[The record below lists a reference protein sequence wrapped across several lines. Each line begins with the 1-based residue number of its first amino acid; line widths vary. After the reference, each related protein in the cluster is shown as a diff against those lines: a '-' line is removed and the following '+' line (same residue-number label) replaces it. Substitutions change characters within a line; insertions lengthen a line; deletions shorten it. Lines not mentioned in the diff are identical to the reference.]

1 MTSDESAAPATAKPL
16 PANVKALAAVSL
28 LSDVASE
35 MIYPLLPGFLT
46 GVLGAGAAAI
56 GAIEGAAEATAS
68 FLKLASGWGSDRMA
82 RRKPLVVIGYLIAAI
97 ARPLVAIAGTAAHVM
112 AIRVSDRVG
121 KGIRTSPRDALLA
134 DSVDPAVRGRAFGFH
149 RAADNFGAVLGPLLA
164 FALMGWFGVPIRDV
178 FWCAAIPG
186 LLGVAVL
193 ILFVK
198 EVPRRA
204 PAAVLPSPNSTAD
217 VAVPEPFPAA
227 FRRYLFVLFLFT
239 LGNCTDAF
247 LLLRANELGVP
258 AAQIPLLWAALHVV
272 KSASATPG
280 GALSDRVGRRPL
292 LVAGWIWFAVVYAGL
307 GAASATWHVWALF
320 LAYGIFFGLTEGTEK
335 ALVADLAP
343 ASRRGAAFGWFNAVV
358 GIGTLPASALFG
370 VVWDAWGS
378 SAAFLIGGAFGLAA
392 AVLFVVLVPERKG
405 TAP

>member
-1 MTSDESAAPATAKPL
+1 MKSGEPTAPASAKSL
-16 PANVKALAAVSL
+16 PPNVKALAAVSL

-186 LLGVAVL
+186 LLGVVVL
-193 ILFVK
+193 MVFVK
-198 EVPRRA
+198 EVPRRP
-204 PAAVLPSPNSTAD
+204 PAA
-217 VAVPEPFPAA
+217 AVPASSASAPTAAEPLPGA

-247 LLLRANELGVP
+247 LLLRATELGVP

-320 LAYGIFFGLTEGTEK
+320 LAYGVFFGLTEGTEK

-370 VVWDAWGS
+370 VVWDTWGS
-378 SAAFLIGGAFGLAA
+378 SVAFALGGAFGLAA
-392 AVLFVVLVPERKG
+392 AVLFVVLVPKQTR
-405 TAP
+405 AAA